1 MRLHERLEI
10 RVLAAS
16 HGANLG
22 EVARLQ
28 MLADEH
34 GEDAVLGWLREGL
47 PTPRLDVPVRADVL
61 AAGVTAERYRWLAS
75 G

>member
-10 RVLAAS
+10 RRLAAA
-16 HGANLG
+16 HGANRG
-22 EVARLQ
+22 EVRRLEL
-28 MLADEH
+28 LADEH
-34 GEDAVLGWLREGL
+34 REDAVLGWLRNGL
-47 PTPRLDVPVRADVL
+47 PTPRLDVPVLADLL